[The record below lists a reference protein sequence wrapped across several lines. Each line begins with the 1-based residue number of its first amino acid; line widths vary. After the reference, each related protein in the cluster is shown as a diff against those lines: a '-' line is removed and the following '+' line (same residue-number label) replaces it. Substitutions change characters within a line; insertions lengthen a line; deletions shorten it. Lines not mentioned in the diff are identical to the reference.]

1 MAKKKEIKPVD
12 TTELINES
20 EIKPVDT
27 GLIEIEL
34 IVDVSGMKKGDIKKL
49 PKSLANQMVNSNK
62 AKFKI

>member
-1 MAKKKEIKPVD
+1 MAKKK
-12 TTELINES
+12 